1 MSMFGVNKK
10 QGNTWRIALLHNMQQ
25 TGHTITAMA
34 GQEERL
40 LVLGTE

>member
-1 MSMFGVNKK
+1 MLMFGVNKK
-10 QGNTWRIALLHNMQQ
+10 QGKAWRIAVLHTMQQ